1 MNALKVVRRMHRAA
15 REIVALVERA
25 AAAEGL
31 SAAELDVLS
40 VLLERG
46 PATVSEVL
54 GAGDYKPSTL
64 TSILDRLAARGW
76 ISREV
81 RADDRRSFVVA
92 LTGEGRR
99 AARALQT
106 RLAPLE
112 REIARRIPKAD
123 VEAVLGLPA
132 RLDAL
137 RRAGDAS

>member
-1 MNALKVVRRMHRAA
+1 MNVLKVVRRMHRAA

-54 GAGDYKPSTL
+54 GEGDYKPSTL
-64 TSILDRLAARGW
+64 TSILDRLAARRW
-76 ISREV
+76 ITREV
-81 RADDRRSFVVA
+81 RAADRRSFVVA

-99 AARALQT
+99 AARALQA

-112 REIARRIPKAD
+112 REIARRVPRAD

-137 RRAGDAS
+137 RRTGDAL

>member
-1 MNALKVVRRMHRAA
+1 MNVLKVVRRMHRAA

-46 PATVSEVL
+46 PAPVSEVL
-54 GAGDYKPSTL
+54 GEGDYKPSTL

-76 ISREV
+76 ITREV

-112 REIARRIPKAD
+112 REMARRIPKAD
-123 VEAVLGLPA
+123 VEAVLRLPA

-137 RRAGDAS
+137 RRTGDAS

>member
-15 REIVALVERA
+15 RDIVSLVERA

-46 PATVSEVL
+46 PATVADVL
-54 GAGDYKPSTL
+54 GEGDYKPSTL
-64 TSILDRLAARGW
+64 TSILDRLAARRW

-81 RADDRRSFVVA
+81 NAEDRRSFVVA
-92 LTGEGRR
+92 LTAEGRR
-99 AARALQT
+99 AARALQA

-137 RRAGDAS
+137 RRGGEAS

>member
-15 REIVALVERA
+15 RDIVALVERA

-46 PATVSEVL
+46 PATVAEVL
-54 GAGDYKPSTL
+54 GEADYKPSTL
-64 TSILDRLAARGW
+64 TSILDRLAARRW

-92 LTGEGRR
+92 LTAEGRR
-99 AARALQT
+99 AARALQA

-112 REIARRIPKAD
+112 REIARRVPKTD

>member
-112 REIARRIPKAD
+112 RGIARRIPKAD

>member
-1 MNALKVVRRMHRAA
+1 MNVLTVVRRMHRAA

-40 VLLERG
+40 LLLERG
-46 PATVSEVL
+46 AIPVSEAL
-54 GAGDYKPSTL
+54 GEGVYKPSTL
-64 TSILDRLAARGW
+64 TSILDRLAARQW
-76 ISREV
+76 ITREV

-112 REIARRIPKAD
+112 REMARRIPKAD
-123 VEAVLGLPA
+123 VEAVLKLPS

-137 RRAGDAS
+137 RRARDAS